1 MSALRARLGSS
12 TVCARKIFLQSINN
26 SKHFAARS
34 VSAKIQN
41 DSTIFRAFSNRQ
53 YSTATEQ
60 KKDGETLKG
69 TSEKREFQAETRML
83 LDIVARSLYS
93 DKEVFI
99 RELISNASDALEKFR
114 YLSVSA
120 ATEGKQLEQTDRAL
134 EIKLITDKQNR
145 TITFQDSGIG
155 MTKEELTQNLGTIAR
170 SGSKSFIEEIK
181 KQGADQ
187 ASSIIGQF
195 GVGFYSAFMVADKI
209 EVSGV
214 YEIQEADG
222 VPIGTKIVVYLKTD
236 CREFSDDETVKGIIK
251 KYSNFIGSPI
261 ILNDQ
266 QVNSIK
272 PLWLM
277 EPKEVTQEQHVEFYR
292 FIGNSYDK
300 PRFTLHYKTDAP
312 LSIRAVLYV
321 PEGKPGLFELSRDS
335 DVGVSLYSRKILI
348 KSKADN
354 ILPKWLRFVKGVVD
368 SEDIPLNLSRELLQ
382 NSNLIIKLRTVLTNR
397 FLKFLNDSASKDP
410 VGYDTFYR
418 DYSIFLKEGIVTSH
432 SPLEREDIAKLLRF
446 ESSKLEKGVRT
457 SMAEYS
463 SRQKNEQ
470 KTIYYLAAPSRE
482 LAETSPYFESLKKR
496 DLEVLFC
503 YDTYDEL
510 VLLELKEFGGRQLGL
525 QQPQVDELIKFLKGQ
540 LEGKVFDVRTTQRL
554 DSHPCVIIVPEMAAA
569 RHFVR
574 TQAQNMIM
582 STLDINKIENEEEK
596 SPDKKQI
603 EAEEKE
609 MMLKTEA
616 ENNEINAESK
626 EGEGLVK
633 AALSA
638 DVIEQGREVKPK
650 FIPIGAIKM
659 PGFFTRNSD
668 KTKEEEAI
676 EKDPENDKADESAKP
691 KRNHFQF
698 LHTCPFTKF
707 LHHPTQNDKDDS
719 NIDEKKGSRLF
730 NVKYPKIF
738 KKGSSKDPEATLASM
753 ETLEDKLDTPND
765 GMENVKL
772 DPEEAVDDD
781 IVVCCIVV
789 LVLLAVIIGVIVGA
803 RAGPPAERPL
813 RLGRYITT
821 ISSCGPVEGILD
833 EGVYKFYSIPYA
845 LPPIEEKRFTYATPL
860 NNISMCWNDTLQAH
874 NPGPLCMQF
883 LENGTITGEEDCLT
897 LDVVTPHV
905 RYDSQL
911 PVVILIGANT
921 LAGGI
926 SPAQPSALYARTKE
940 VVFVRP
946 NFRLGPFGFL
956 ALDILSNSKYPQTS
970 GNYGLSDLL
979 AALQW
984 VNLNIQHFGGD
995 PKSVTLLGHRAGA
1008 TLTAALTTVTKARKL
1023 YSRAWLSSG
1032 SVIFPGEPLE
1042 QSQKNNEL
1050 FKQNSKCLTD
1060 ADCLRRLPAP
1070 AILTAMPDTW
1080 LGNDIGTLPKSGE
1093 IKHSWLVL
1101 DGDLLRLHA
1110 YESWDIQKE
1119 AKETGKE
1126 KAFKPIVFGTTQ
1138 HSGHSETLRMKH
1150 LNWTAE
1156 LVEKIIND
1164 SVIGE
1169 KNLTKS
1175 VFKHFNKTYEGLVE
1189 LISSVRTL
1197 CPLVSLSR
1205 LRLVAPLYVVM
1216 GSGAGGGSARRAT
1229 AGGAAGSGLAAVDA
1243 DIEAILG
1250 TFDSEVPEQRRFM
1263 SSMQQLFYYYVWHG
1277 TSPGP
1282 DTGLIAVG
1290 QDLLPLHGLPA
1301 CDLLI
1306 QEDIVPRYA
1315 HVEIMPKY
1323 VLVKIVM
1330 VTLSI
1335 DGYLT
1340 NEGIEYLRIFLH
1352 LPPEIVP
1359 ATLKRSART
1368 ETVRRGAV
1376 GRPDAP
1382 ARAAEDRS
1390 AYRRAP
1396 TTPGA
1401 PHDKKADVGPGS
1413 ADVEFVPSSDINKTL
1428 IMEDDEIELISGGDK
1443 LQEVAQVLQ
1452 EFIRKNE
1459 TTFTF
1464 PNLNGN
1470 NKRVILWAALF
1481 QHLQNKA
1488 SAPIHTLCL
1497 AAIRVLSRDKSEL
1510 ENLICE
1516 KWITTLIERAG
1527 LYNFVGINEE
1537 SMAPLELPQK
1547 EIAIEALKQDIK
1559 MKIKDE
1565 LHGMDYLICC
1575 LNEQLKEATPSG
1587 ENSAMD
1593 QDQHFFFTDNQQAI
1607 SCEILKSMFN
1617 LILRPGL
1624 EESISEAD
1632 ESMYLKLMPVLT
1644 SLLYTQTTNEDK
1656 LMELRSNVA
1665 NLLTSVPPPFYT
1677 YLTPVLDPGET
1688 AEFVFEG
1695 KNMDA
1700 LQSLVQLLQYRLT
1713 GTTVSRKLVSSQV
1726 IKS

>member
-905 RYDSQL
+905 
-911 PVVILIGANT
+911 
-921 LAGGI
+921 
-926 SPAQPSALYARTKE
+926 
-940 VVFVRP
+940 
-946 NFRLGPFGFL
+946 
-956 ALDILSNSKYPQTS
+956 
-970 GNYGLSDLL
+970 
-979 AALQW
+979 
-984 VNLNIQHFGGD
+984 
-995 PKSVTLLGHRAGA
+995 
-1008 TLTAALTTVTKARKL
+1008 
-1023 YSRAWLSSG
+1023 
-1032 SVIFPGEPLE
+1032 
-1042 QSQKNNEL
+1042 
-1050 FKQNSKCLTD
+1050 
-1060 ADCLRRLPAP
+1060 
-1070 AILTAMPDTW
+1070 
-1080 LGNDIGTLPKSGE
+1080 
-1093 IKHSWLVL
+1093 
-1101 DGDLLRLHA
+1101 
-1110 YESWDIQKE
+1110 
-1119 AKETGKE
+1119 
-1126 KAFKPIVFGTTQ
+1126 
-1138 HSGHSETLRMKH
+1138 
-1150 LNWTAE
+1150 
-1156 LVEKIIND
+1156 
-1164 SVIGE
+1164 
-1169 KNLTKS
+1169 
-1175 VFKHFNKTYEGLVE
+1175 
-1189 LISSVRTL
+1189 
-1197 CPLVSLSR
+1197 SLSR

-1282 DTGLIAVG
+1282 DTGLIA
-1290 QDLLPLHGLPA
+1290 
-1301 CDLLI
+1301 
-1306 QEDIVPRYA
+1306 
-1315 HVEIMPKY
+1315 VEIMPKY

-1713 GTTVSRKLVSSQV
+1713 ARGSRVARKFLRRAVLPPLRDVSRPPEHGGELRNQLCRLLTTPVSSVRDLVAEFLFVLCKEKVGRMVKYTGFGNAAGHLAQKGLLGGGGGGGRYSSSSDDSDTEEYLEAAPRIDPVKEYEAMKLVNLFDKMVSEGVVRPARVGPDGRPQAIDHVLELRDHPPNRPQS
-1726 IKS
+1726 